1 MGVLTTIIWGRRS
14 VVVAIRGTWSME
26 DIITDS
32 VAEPECL
39 ADWLPKA
46 FREQHGEDAAQM
58 WAHSGIVAAA
68 DAILLDLEANNILS
82 ALLEGDSGTTA
93 TAPEP
98 EVAER

>member
-1 MGVLTTIIWGRRS
+1 
-14 VVVAIRGTWSME
+14 ME

-39 ADWLPKA
+39 ADWLPKG
-46 FREQHGEDAAQM
+46 FREAHGEEEAAQM

-68 DAILLDLEANNILS
+68 DAILLDLEANAILA
-82 ALLEGDSGTTA
+82 ALLEGENGTTA
-93 TAPEP
+93 AAPEP